1 MFIDTHCHLTFP
13 DFQNDIQDVVSRA
26 SEAGINRIIVPSIS
40 LETSLQAIKLA
51 ERFEQI
57 YATVGVHPQ
66 DSQKYNESQLAEFS
80 ELSKHPKVVAI
91 GEIGLDYYRD
101 YAPHDVQKEVFKT
114 FLFLAVETGLPLVI
128 HNRYAFSDLIK
139 ILNQKEFASLG
150 GVFHCFSEEEKEAS
164 LVFEMGF
171 FISFTGTITFKKSKS
186 AQIAQKIL
194 LEKQLLETDAP
205 FMAPVPNRGKRNEP
219 AFIRN
224 VAEKQAELHNV
235 ELGEVAKKTS
245 NLAFQIFPKMM
256 RF

>member
-13 DFQNDIQDVVSRA
+13 DFQKDIQEVISRA
-26 SEAGINRIIVPSIS
+26 NDAEINRIIVPSIS
-40 LETSLQAIKLA
+40 LETSLAAIELA
-51 ERFEQI
+51 ERFGQI

-66 DSQKYNESQLAEFS
+66 DSQKYKESQLADFL

-101 YAPHDVQKEVFKT
+101 YAPHDIQKEVLKT
-114 FLFLAVETGLPLVI
+114 FLHLAKETGLPVII
-128 HNRYAFSDLIK
+128 HNRSAFADLIE
-139 ILNQKEFASLG
+139 ILQKNEFSNLG
-150 GVFHCFSEEEKEAS
+150 GVFHCFSETEVEAS

-186 AQIAQKIL
+186 AQIAQKIS

-219 AFIRN
+219 AFIKN
-224 VAEKQAELHNV
+224 IATKQAELHNLDI
-235 ELGEVAKKTS
+235 EEVAKKTS
-245 NLAFQIFPKMM
+245 VLAFQIFPKMV